1 MVYSGLVDNIAELF
15 EYQAF
20 IFDYLFKPIAY
31 DDQSSNTYTLVD
43 IMIKLMT
50 CFEVCLWWLDYAIR
64 MSSMS
69 TWVLVIIL
77 IIMKHSLKALST
89 SSALWATW

>member
-1 MVYSGLVDNIAELF
+1 MSISHSCLYSIFLVSSTPPPLILMVYSGLVDNIAELF

-50 CFEVCLWWLDYAIR
+50 CFEVCL
-64 MSSMS
+64 
-69 TWVLVIIL
+69 
-77 IIMKHSLKALST
+77 
-89 SSALWATW
+89 

>member
-50 CFEVCLWWLDYAIR
+50 CFEVCLWWLVYDLECHPCRLEY
-64 MSSMS
+64 S
-69 TWVLVIIL
+69 W
-77 IIMKHSLKALST
+77 
-89 SSALWATW
+89 

>member
-50 CFEVCLWWLDYAIR
+50 CFEVCL
-64 MSSMS
+64 
-69 TWVLVIIL
+69 
-77 IIMKHSLKALST
+77 
-89 SSALWATW
+89 